1 MASFNMD
8 NLTMEC
14 FTNKKTYHKYLAKK
28 DPSLFQKNEDF
39 HIELRENH
47 TALME
52 LLSECILDPNFISQT
67 KMRDSFNQLMID
79 CLDFIGST
87 KQQPV
92 LRETHAKDDPDPEI
106 LFSDCKDLGIEP
118 SNTIEYWKMQQVF
131 KH

>member
-14 FTNKKTYHKYLAKK
+14 FSNKKTYHKYLAKK
-28 DPSLFQKNEDF
+28 DPSMFLKNQEF
-39 HIELRENH
+39 HNELRDNH
-47 TALME
+47 TALLE

-67 KMRDSFNQLMID
+67 KMRDTFNQLMID
-79 CLDFIGST
+79 CLDLIGSL
-87 KQQPV
+87 KHKPD
-92 LRETHAKDDPDPEI
+92 LEETHVKDDPEI

-118 SNTIEYWKMQQVF
+118 SNTIEYWKMQTVF